1 MYLLLLRLAI
11 ILVTKYFFS
20 KKNYQQSALS
30 LNTIFALSQNGFIIV
45 VIFQS
50 VVIIHILVEIKNINN
65 IKLKNIIL
73 DLGQLPTII
82 QCFHAFSQTIP
93 SFY

>member
-73 DLGQLPTII
+73 DRKLHTII
-82 QCFHAFSQTIP
+82 QCFHDFSKTIP